1 MKKIFLVAVMAIVSV
16 AAFSQNKFA
25 HVNFNE
31 LVTLMPEADEA
42 RAAMNASS
50 VEAQET
56 YQSMVEEFNKK
67 YTDYQ
72 QKAQSASISN
82 AVRESKEK
90 ELTEIQQRIQQFEQS
105 VQQELQQQQQQ
116 LMAPIY
122 QKAQETVNKLAK
134 EGGYIYVL
142 DQTSVLYLDPA
153 QSTDLTPAARK
164 ALNIPADRTLESL
177 QAELQAQA
185 EAQAQQPTM

>member
-1 MKKIFLVAVMAIVSV
+1 MVAALAIVSV

-25 HVNFNE
+25 HVDFNE

-42 RAAMNASS
+42 RNAMNASS
-50 VEAQET
+50 KEAQET

-72 QKAQSASISN
+72 QKAQNASLSN

-105 VQQELQQQQQQ
+105 VQQELAQQQEQ

-122 QKAQETVNKLAK
+122 KKAQEVVEKLAK
-134 EGGYIYVL
+134 DGGYIYVF
-142 DQTSVLYLDPA
+142 QKSSVLYLDPA
-153 QSTDLTPAARK
+153 QSKDLTPAARK
-164 ALNIPADRTLESL
+164 ALNIPDDRTMESL

-185 EAQAQQPTM
+185 EQMQQPAM